1 MSDEDP
7 SRRSVL
13 RSTAVGAS
21 GLALGGLASTAAAEP
36 AACDGAT
43 ETTTRTGSLSGASD
57 ADTLSYDALTS
68 DPCEVAFDLSSAD
81 ATDFDLYVTY
91 DGRTPSTSDFDARS
105 KTSLTSGER
114 VTVGSDDVNANAT
127 FGVLV
132 DAYTNGGSW
141 TLDISE
147 TSADDGGGG
156 GNEAPTA
163 SFTASAT
170 TVLVGGTVEVD
181 ATASSDAD
189 GSVASYDWTFGDGSA
204 GDGATASNAY
214 DAVGEYDVTLTV
226 TDDDGATDTATK
238 VVTVTSDSDD
248 CNVTKTRTEEG
259 VLDGTGD
266 GTAYQYAARTADPC
280 ELTLSLS
287 ADAGT
292 DFDLYV
298 TYDGRTP
305 TTADYDER
313 SYNYGSDEEIVV
325 DGSTL
330 GATDVLGVLV
340 DSYDG
345 SGAYTLV
352 LEEVGTGDGDSPA
365 PNDPP
370 NASFVV
376 DASTVDVDEPV
387 SVDAAAA
394 TDADG
399 SIASYDWTFG
409 DGTTAGG
416 ETASH
421 AYDAVGEYA
430 VTLTVTD
437 DDGATDTATRSVT
450 VEADGGGDCGATR
463 ETAGTQGNF
472 WWFGGSDDYT
482 YDTRTNDPCE
492 VTVTLDGPSSSDFDL
507 YVTLDGR
514 TPTTSDYDAR
524 SVSPDAQE
532 AITTTS
538 VDASTSMGI
547 LVVAA
552 SGSGTY
558 QLDVEELGR

>member
-1 MSDEDP
+1 MSDDDP
-7 SRRSVL
+7 SRRSIL

-21 GLALGGLASTAAAEP
+21 GLALGGLASTAGASP

-57 ADTLSYDALTS
+57 ADTLTYDALTS

-81 ATDFDLYVTY
+81 ATDFDLYVTF

-114 VTVGSDDVNANAT
+114 VTVDAESVDANAT

-141 TLDISE
+141 TLEITE
-147 TSADDGGGG
+147 TSTDGGGG
-156 GNEAPTA
+156 GNEGPTA
-163 SFTASAT
+163 SFAASAT
-170 TVLVGGTVEVD
+170 TVSVGESVDVD
-181 ATASSDAD
+181 ASASSDAD
-189 GSVASYDWTFGDGSA
+189 GQIASYDWTFGDGTTA
-204 GDGATASNAY
+204 DGVTASNAY
-214 DAVGEYDVTLTV
+214 DATGEYDVTLTV
-226 TDDDGATDTATK
+226 TDDDGATGTATK
-238 VVTVTSDSDD
+238 TLTVESGGGD

-259 VLDGTGD
+259 VLSGTGD
-266 GTAYQYAARTADPC
+266 GTTYQYAARTADPC
-280 ELTLSLS
+280 EVTLSLS

-305 TTADYDER
+305 TTSDYDVR

-325 DGSTL
+325 DGSTF
-330 GATDVLGVLV
+330 GANDVLGVLV

-352 LEEVGTGDGDSPA
+352 LEEVGTGDADSPA

-370 NASFVV
+370 SANFAV
-376 DASTVDVDEPV
+376 DASTVGVDEPV
-387 SVDAAAA
+387 SVDAGAA
-394 TDADG
+394 TDPDG
-399 SIASYDWTFG
+399 SIQSYDWTFG
-409 DGTTAGG
+409 DGTNAAGD
-416 ETASH
+416 TASH
-421 AYDAVGEYA
+421 AYDAVGEYD

-450 VEADGGGDCGATR
+450 VESAGGGDCGATR
-463 ETAGTQGNF
+463 ETAGTEGSF

-482 YDTRTNDPCE
+482 YDTQTSDPCE
-492 VTVTLDGPSSSDFDL
+492 VTVTLDGPNSSDFDL
-507 YVTLDGR
+507 YITLDGR

-524 SVSPDAQE
+524 SVSANAQE
-532 AITTTS
+532 AITASSVDATTS
-538 VDASTSMGI
+538 VGI

-552 SGSGTY
+552 SGSGNY